1 MLGQSS
7 GGWTESSS
15 ALRLLNVGIR
25 NSIGVLTDDAFTQ
38 TNPTAV
44 ATNVSTKVNTGKL
57 GVLSGSVAFTRPD
70 VGSNYVGGPGSNV
83 VQTAICANVAQ
94 KIGYTVLGLFINSAD
109 GNPYENLPAVAS
121 GVGPYVSG
129 MGSYGDALYETSLIG
144 AAVGGD
150 PAAGA
155 AIVYV
160 NGLALISSRNG
171 FLTPQKQLNAA
182 GVAIVSCDSQAIAAQ
197 SFVAGADNSST
208 VIGIL
213 KMPPDSVDNEL
224 VFDQRI

>member
-1 MLGQSS
+1 
-7 GGWTESSS
+7 
-15 ALRLLNVGIR
+15 
-25 NSIGVLTDDAFTQ
+25 
-38 TNPTAV
+38 
-44 ATNVSTKVNTGKL
+44 
-57 GVLSGSVAFTRPD
+57 
-70 VGSNYVGGPGSNV
+70 
-83 VQTAICANVAQ
+83 
-94 KIGYTVLGLFINSAD
+94 
-109 GNPYENLPAVAS
+109 
-121 GVGPYVSG
+121 